1 MQPSGY
7 LEFLQEHTRC
17 PSRNAPGPEATPL
30 QSVFLA
36 WPSLPLRPA
45 LRAAAGGGTT
55 VMTVMMA
62 EAVMCTSVSHGDG
75 GDAARSGWP
84 LGDGTV
90 DGVVDGALVVQPMV
104 PSPLSPHGHHRWR
117 GHKRG

>member
-1 MQPSGY
+1 VQPSGY

-45 LRAAAGGGTT
+45 LRAADGGGTT

-62 EAVMCTSVSHGDG
+62 GGSDVSRQCHTETVAMLRAAVGHSETAQS
-75 GDAARSGWP
+75 
-84 LGDGTV
+84 
-90 DGVVDGALVVQPMV
+90 MV
-104 PSPLSPHGHHRWR
+104 
-117 GHKRG
+117 